1 VCAPPVDPTVAY
13 DPCKRGLLKTF
24 LFERTL
30 KLSLE
35 LQSLETLCFDE
46 IQEIL
51 MLNIPPETEQL
62 ARLVAVKSGQTPEDV
77 VRDAVAQQAQS
88 FGVLPERQA
97 RRIDL
102 AKVEAVLRRSAN
114 RPVLDPRAP
123 DEIIGYDEFGIP
135 K

>member
-1 VCAPPVDPTVAY
+1 
-13 DPCKRGLLKTF
+13 
-24 LFERTL
+24 
-30 KLSLE
+30 
-35 LQSLETLCFDE
+35 
-46 IQEIL
+46 

-62 ARLVAVKSGQTPEDV
+62 ARLVALKSGQTPEDV

-88 FGVLPERQA
+88 VGLFPKRQK

-102 AKVEAVLRRSAN
+102 AKVEAIARRSAS
-114 RPVLDPRAP
+114 RSLLDPRTP